1 MSVPM
6 SAPPGLSLGKAL
18 TDAVQLGP
26 GGEFRRAGGTPVLP
40 ASSWPV
46 TNLSDRLN
54 RDPFPLPRQN
64 VAQPDRR
71 GAAIPLWRRRLKR
84 FVEDT
89 LVADAVDSLNDE
101 CARAG
106 PRRRAPT
113 VQGALASDF

>member
-46 TNLSDRLN
+46 TNL
-54 RDPFPLPRQN
+54 
-64 VAQPDRR
+64 
-71 GAAIPLWRRRLKR
+71 
-84 FVEDT
+84 
-89 LVADAVDSLNDE
+89 
-101 CARAG
+101 
-106 PRRRAPT
+106 
-113 VQGALASDF
+113 